1 MVFRLALDYDMNL
14 YTAVDGNSVKLTP
27 KLNLG
32 QWNMI
37 YAAYTYSAGGVGG
50 VGVSL
55 VIVNGVVASGHA
67 KAIGVYGTTP
77 FSNADKI
84 YVGSGWTGQ
93 IRRFQVYSPAT
104 IRFEQGNECLV
115 GICCLKIYH
124 RRLYFVYLWN

>member
-1 MVFRLALDYDMNL
+1 MVFRLALDKDMNL
-14 YTAVDGNSVKLTP
+14 YTAVNGNSVTLAP

-37 YAAYTYSAGGVGG
+37 YAAYVYSAGGLGI
-50 VGVSL
+50 SL
-55 VIVNGVVASGHA
+55 VTVNGVVASGYA
-67 KAIGVYGTTP
+67 KVTGAYGTTP

-104 IRFEQGNECLV
+104 TRPEQGKIIGCL
-115 GICCLKIYH
+115 LE
-124 RRLYFVYLWN
+124 FFA